1 MTNVRRNPIN
11 SNLDMDYKTLTLN
24 NYFIEKGN
32 SSRLWVGY
40 IESDPSI
47 EFPTCCI
54 RMDGKLNYDIGIEFK
69 IGIDNLN
76 TIYPFKDLFDKE
88 STSYQKLNKY
98 FKKLE
103 KTPSFCKSFKNVTF
117 LEKHPNK
124 INKSSKTV
132 VVFNKGELSF
142 YPSNSPSF
150 VVVIKS
156 KISMKSLFTKIY
168 TNLAELLI
176 EENKTSTEVVK
187 PKSTKPKAKVDT
199 SHKLKVN
206 SKDKPLS
213 PVKKDVEKSLEEKP
227 QLGVIDIKEIVT
239 AFERV
244 MLNTQNMLSQII
256 TLISGIEKTLS
267 THVKY
272 PNNHTGF
279 SRDNVV
285 TGLASSKET
294 IDSMENRYELDEPS
308 FNSKFKFINADLT
321 HNYVSFLFCDRI
333 YIQSSSKD
341 GKFGIITFGLD
352 QLYSFLDA
360 AKRAFDYAKIEYRCP
375 TDISSFLRYSL
386 EQNGMPGEVSG
397 IIPCNSEF
405 LKFLLETFDIL
416 EKVLK

>member
-1 MTNVRRNPIN
+1 
-11 SNLDMDYKTLTLN
+11 L
-24 NYFIEKGN
+24 
-32 SSRLWVGY
+32 
-40 IESDPSI
+40 
-47 EFPTCCI
+47 
-54 RMDGKLNYDIGIEFK
+54 
-69 IGIDNLN
+69 
-76 TIYPFKDLFDKE
+76 
-88 STSYQKLNKY
+88 
-98 FKKLE
+98 
-103 KTPSFCKSFKNVTF
+103 
-117 LEKHPNK
+117 
-124 INKSSKTV
+124 
-132 VVFNKGELSF
+132 
-142 YPSNSPSF
+142 
-150 VVVIKS
+150 
-156 KISMKSLFTKIY
+156 
-168 TNLAELLI
+168 
-176 EENKTSTEVVK
+176 
-187 PKSTKPKAKVDT
+187 
-199 SHKLKVN
+199 
-206 SKDKPLS
+206 
-213 PVKKDVEKSLEEKP
+213 
-227 QLGVIDIKEIVT
+227 
-239 AFERV
+239 
-244 MLNTQNMLSQII
+244 
-256 TLISGIEKTLS
+256 
-267 THVKY
+267 HVKY

>member
-1 MTNVRRNPIN
+1 MTNARRNPIN
-11 SNLDMDYKTLTLN
+11 SNLDMDYKTLILN

-54 RMDGKLNYDIGIEFK
+54 RMDGVLNYNAGIEFK

-76 TIYPFKDLFDKE
+76 TIYSFKDLFDKQ
-88 STSYQKLNKY
+88 STSYQKLNNY

-124 INKSSKTV
+124 RNNSTKPV

-150 VVVIKS
+150 VVVIRS
-156 KISMKSLFTKIY
+156 KTSMKSLFTKIY

-176 EENKTSTEVVK
+176 EENKTSTEVGK
-187 PKSTKPKAKVDT
+187 PKSTKSKVKVDT

-206 SKDKPLS
+206 SKDKPIS

-239 AFERV
+239 VFERV

-256 TLISGIEKTLS
+256 NLISGIEKTLS

-272 PNNHTGF
+272 SNNHTGF

-285 TGLASSKET
+285 TGLTSSKET
-294 IDSMENRYELDEPS
+294 IDSMENRYELDEHS
-308 FNSKFKFINADLT
+308 FNSKFKLINADLT

-341 GKFGIITFGLD
+341 GKFGIITLGVD
-352 QLYSFLDA
+352 QRYRFLDA
-360 AKRAFDYAKIEYRCP
+360 AKRAFNYAKTEYRCP

-386 EQNGMPGEVSG
+386 QQNGVPAEVSG
-397 IIPCNSEF
+397 ILPYKYEF
-405 LKFLLETFDIL
+405 LTFIQETFDIL
-416 EKVLK
+416 EKF